1 MVRLGLYVVL
11 LFAACA
17 AGQSAPSLPGT
28 FGSGEPL
35 PPPVAPEP
43 GAPTMAAPT
52 MAAPMT
58 TAPTAIAPATT
69 PPPTGPGGPGTPDL
83 AAPDLAAPDPGA
95 DADFREAKG
104 RFDAGDREGARTAL
118 EAFENH
124 YPQNSARSAVDLMLA
139 RLALLR
145 GDPSAAKT
153 LLDPLV
159 ATPPDPG
166 TGSGARYYL
175 GLAETRLGHFAEGR
189 RLLLPYL
196 PPAGASAP
204 DDGALVELRGAL
216 AEATAGVGELS
227 PALELWDAYARGGRE
242 PEKAYARERVT
253 EIVAKLTPDAA
264 AQAFAASPEKGL
276 ARALLG
282 PSAAA
287 YLRARGDAAGAATV
301 ESESAIARR
310 ALGLEQPG
318 DSARGTG
325 AGDPGR
331 FGLALALSGKFQPV
345 GEAALRAALLATGAP
360 AGKANELFVRD
371 TGAGP
376 ERAIRG
382 VSELA
387 RDESVIGILAASD
400 QPSLAAAAAAA
411 AENQVPTL
419 DLDDG
424 PGVPGSPTFQL
435 VHTPASRAAA
445 LVHAA
450 LKLGVREFATIG
462 PDTQAGQALR
472 RAFKSELAKGEGHL
486 VADVSYPPGSTSFT
500 SVVAA
505 IKKTRAQAIFVADN
519 ADRLELIAP
528 ALAAADLWPAPW
540 GKKPP
545 AAAPGRPHARNL
557 LLLSTA
563 NGLSPRLL
571 TSAGRYVQ
579 GALLSPGFFPAAGD
593 ARAIAFVDAYRA
605 TYGRDPHATEA
616 YAFDG
621 VNLLRAVTGAGA
633 RTRADVLRALYDGTF
648 EGLTGA
654 LRFGPDHAR
663 ADEPRI
669 YLVEGDQINV
679 AR

>member
-35 PPPVAPEP
+35 PPPVEP
-43 GAPTMAAPT
+43 AANP
-52 MAAPMT
+52 
-58 TAPTAIAPATT
+58 TT
-69 PPPTGPGGPGTPDL
+69 PPPPPATGAPATPDL
-83 AAPDLAAPDPGA
+83 SVPDPGA
-95 DADFREAKG
+95 DADFRDAKA
-104 RFDAGDREGARTAL
+104 RFDAGDREAARTAL
-118 EAFENH
+118 ETFEAH
-124 YPQNSARSAVDLMLA
+124 HSQNAARPAVDLMLA

-145 GDPSAAKT
+145 DDPTAAKT

-175 GLAETRLGHFAEGR
+175 GLAETRLGHFPEGR
-189 RLLLPYL
+189 QLLLPFL

-204 DDGALVELRGAL
+204 GDDALVELRGAL

-227 PALELWDAYARGGRE
+227 PALELWDGYARGGRE
-242 PEKAYARERVT
+242 PEKAYARERAT
-253 EIVAKLTPDAA
+253 EIVAKLGPEAA
-264 AQAFAASPEKGL
+264 AQAFQASPEKGL

-282 PSAAA
+282 PSAAG

-318 DSARGTG
+318 DRGRG
-325 AGDPGR
+325 AGTGDPGR
-331 FGLALALSGKFQPV
+331 LGLALALSGKFQPV

-360 AGKANELFVRD
+360 VGKGSELYVRD

-376 ERAIRG
+376 ERATRG

-424 PGVPGSPTFQL
+424 PGVLGSPTFQL

-445 LVHAA
+445 LVRAA

-462 PDTQAGQALR
+462 PDSEAGQALR

-486 VADVSYPPGSTSFT
+486 DADVSYPPGSTSFT

-505 IKKTRAQAIFVADN
+505 VKKTRAQAIFVADS

-540 GKKPP
+540 GKRPSP
-545 AAAPGRPHARNL
+545 AAPGRPRVRNL

-571 TSAGRYVQ
+571 QSAGRYVQ

-593 ARAIAFVDAYRA
+593 ARAGAFVDAYRA
-605 TYGRDPHATEA
+605 TFGRDPHATEA

-633 RTRADVLRALYDGTF
+633 RTRADVLKAIYDGTF
-648 EGLTGA
+648 EGLTGS
-654 LRFGPDHAR
+654 LRFGADHAR
-663 ADEPRI
+663 ADEPRV
-669 YLVEGDQINV
+669 YLVEGDQISV

>member
-28 FGSGEPL
+28 FGNGEPL
-35 PPPVAPEP
+35 PPPVEPEP
-43 GAPTMAAPT
+43 GAPPAA
-52 MAAPMT
+52 AA
-58 TAPTAIAPATT
+58 AASAPATT
-69 PPPTGPGGPGTPDL
+69 PPPTAPGGSAT
-83 AAPDLAAPDPGA
+83 PDLAAPDPGA
-95 DADFREAKG
+95 DADFRDAKG
-104 RFDAGDREGARTAL
+104 RFDAGDREGARVAL
-118 EAFENH
+118 EAFEAH
-124 YPQNSARSAVDLMLA
+124 HPQNAARPAVDLMLA

-145 GDPSAAKT
+145 GDPAAAKG

-159 ATPPDPG
+159 ATPPDLG
-166 TGSGARYYL
+166 TGSSARYYL
-175 GLAETRLGHFAEGR
+175 GLAETRLGQFAEGR
-189 RLLLPYL
+189 QLLLPFL
-196 PPAGASAP
+196 PAAGASAP
-204 DDGALVELRGAL
+204 GDEALVELRGAL

-242 PEKAYARERVT
+242 PEKAYARERAA
-253 EIVAKLTPDAA
+253 ELVAKLAPDAA

-282 PSAAA
+282 PSAAG
-287 YLRARGDAAGAATV
+287 YLRARGDNAGAATV
-301 ESESAIARR
+301 ESESAVARR

-318 DSARGTG
+318 DRERGAG
-325 AGDPGR
+325 SGDPGR

-345 GEAALRAALLATGAP
+345 GEAALRAALLATGSP
-360 AGKANELFVRD
+360 AGKTSELFIRD

-376 ERAIRG
+376 ERATRG

-400 QPSLAAAAAAA
+400 QASLTAASAAA

-424 PGVPGSPTFQL
+424 PGVLGSPTFQL

-445 LVHAA
+445 LVRAA

-462 PDTQAGQALR
+462 PDSEAGQALR
-472 RAFKSELAKGEGHL
+472 RAFKSELAKGAGHL
-486 VADVSYPPGSTSFT
+486 DADVSYPSGSTSFT

-505 IKKTRAQAIFVADN
+505 IKKTRAQALFVADN

-545 AAAPGRPHARNL
+545 PAAAGRPHVRNL

-593 ARAIAFVDAYRA
+593 ARAGAFVDAYRA

-621 VNLLRAVTGAGA
+621 VNLLRSVTGAGA
-633 RTRADVLRALYDGTF
+633 RTRADVLKALYDGTF
-648 EGLTGA
+648 EGLTGP

-663 ADEPRI
+663 ADEPRV
-669 YLVEGDQINV
+669 YLVEGDQISV